1 VFADGQGIVKT
12 NLKYPGLKLAP
23 RGGLAWDVSGN
34 QSFVV
39 RGSGGLFFDRPP
51 AQNVYNTVNNPPF
64 SRNITV
70 RYGQLQDLASTGLA
84 TEAAPSLTVW
94 QYEMELPSSTQW
106 SGGFQMLLPY
116 SSALDVAYTGQHSFN
131 TLLQANLNSIDLGAA
146 FLPETQDPTQTS
158 AVPGAASR
166 AALNPELVRYYR
178 GFGTINQQQ
187 DRGWRTYHSIQASFN
202 RRFKNGVSFG
212 FNDTIGLYDHQAVTR
227 RLQHNADGTIVD
239 RADQADAQD
248 LLGNNYPQRHR
259 LSGSFVWQLPKISSA
274 GGSMRGVAMVINDW
288 SLSGIWS
295 GASPATYNI
304 TSTYFSNGN
313 PVNITGSPDFTPRV
327 RLVGDPGSG
336 CSSDRL
342 RQFNT
347 AAFAGPVV
355 GSVGLDSG
363 NGYLKGC
370 FISQTDLAIART
382 IQLGHGRS
390 IQLRMDIFNAFNQAG
405 ITNRVTAVQFVSPTD
420 MTVRNSP
427 FDAAGN
433 VVDAR
438 SRPRGA
444 GFGVASNYQG
454 PRTMQGQIRFAF

>member
-1 VFADGQGIVKT
+1 MT
-12 NLKYPGLKLAP
+12 
-23 RGGLAWDVSGN
+23 
-34 QSFVV
+34 
-39 RGSGGLFFDRPP
+39 
-51 AQNVYNTVNNPPF
+51 
-64 SRNITV
+64 
-70 RYGQLQDLASTGLA
+70 
-84 TEAAPSLTVW
+84 
-94 QYEMELPSSTQW
+94 
-106 SGGFQMLLPY
+106 LPY
-116 SSALDVAYTGQHSFN
+116 SSALDVAYAGQHSFD
-131 TLLQANLNSIDLGAA
+131 TLLGASLNSIDIGTA
-146 FLPETQDPTQTS
+146 FLSSNQDPTSTS
-158 AVPGAASR
+158 TTPGAASK
-166 AALNPELVRYYR
+166 AALNPELVRQFR
-178 GFGTINQQQ
+178 GFGTITQQQ
-187 DRGWRTYHSIQASFN
+187 DRGWRTYHSLQLGFN
-202 RRFKNGVSFG
+202 RRFKSGVSFS

-239 RADQADAQD
+239 RADQAAAQD

-259 LSGSFVWQLPKISSA
+259 LGGSFVWQLPKMSSSGPA
-274 GGSMRGVAMVINDW
+274 MHALAIVANDW

-295 GASPATYNI
+295 GASPSTYAV
-304 TSTYFSNGN
+304 TSTYTNNGN
-313 PVNITGSPDFTPRV
+313 AVNITGSPDFTPRV
-327 RLVGDPGSG
+327 RVVGDPGNG

-347 AAFAGPVV
+347 SAFQGPDV

-363 NGYLKGC
+363 NGYLKSC
-370 FISQTDLAIART
+370 FISQTDVAIART

-405 ITNRVTAVQFVSPTD
+405 ITNRVTAVQYASPTD
-420 MTVRNSP
+420 MTPANLP